1 VSNVTLGE
9 IKDLLSDT
17 IEKVTNMDVTMN
29 RLASSSERMSQ
40 AASSMA
46 TTYDK
51 TEKRQQ
57 TLEEMNIKLYEKK
70 GISPDIFFMV
80 TGTLCGVI
88 VLLAIWITDTYFKA
102 SLTSIEA
109 GKKQLEESL
118 NKVKEEIV
126 SEVKD
131 GH

>member
-1 VSNVTLGE
+1 MSNVTLGE